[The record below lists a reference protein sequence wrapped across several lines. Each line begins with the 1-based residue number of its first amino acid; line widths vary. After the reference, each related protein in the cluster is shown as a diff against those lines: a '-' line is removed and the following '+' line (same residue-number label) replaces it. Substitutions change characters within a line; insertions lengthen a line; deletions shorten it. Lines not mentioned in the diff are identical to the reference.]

1 MTCSLRTNSSGFP
14 QRLYIAL
21 WFFVLS
27 VLAGIAAYYWMFT
40 GFSVWDDEGTLL
52 LSVRQFLEG
61 MKLYDQIQGYGP
73 VYYFYNWLLRITFGI
88 PATHDTVRMSS
99 LVPWLLTPLVCAW
112 TVLRLTRSLL
122 LASTTHIFT
131 FLALSFFPAEPGHP
145 EDLCVLLMV
154 CLIASGLWA
163 TDPRWSWLPMIWLGA
178 LTAALLLIKVNI
190 GVFMILAVALAVLWH
205 SPRTIFSQYLFVGV
219 AVACAILPFVL
230 MKAHL
235 AEPVAE
241 RYCLTVTVSTISML
255 LVLLRSPRIM
265 CLPSRDFWIA
275 GASLTF
281 VVLAVLF
288 VLTVG
293 QRISPHSILN
303 SLVLVNLRISVNQG
317 LYYFPMTLRR
327 LWIPWIVTGLGV
339 AAFFARNRI
348 QPESV
353 ARRVSYLKLIL
364 SPFSAAGVGPFSA
377 AGVLFQ
383 QLPLLFQQLPLIFQQ
398 SLPSIVPFS
407 WLILYA
413 PTQETRSSQAFP
425 RTLLC
430 SIAVLQ
436 ILYAYP
442 IAGSQV
448 GFVQVPLIII
458 AMVCLG
464 DFLLW
469 RRSTQ
474 PALSSPV
481 LRTVVTVLLLC
492 VPASY
497 LLIAGIHRKTYDSLT
512 PLDLPGAGRIHVA
525 AVQAR
530 DYQWLVQNLKTNCD
544 VFFGMPELPSLHIW
558 AGNPPPA
565 GIVANGWMVVF
576 TEQQQAA
583 VSAELSKHPKAC
595 AYYNPQLVD
604 FWKFL
609 SHQNMDALPLAR
621 YLHTNFK
628 VVGSL
633 DDFSLLV
640 RKDRDILELSSP

>member
-1 MTCSLRTNSSGFP
+1 MTSG
-14 QRLYIAL
+14 
-21 WFFVLS
+21 
-27 VLAGIAAYYWMFT
+27 T
-40 GFSVWDDEGTLL
+40 
-52 LSVRQFLEG
+52 
-61 MKLYDQIQGYGP
+61 
-73 VYYFYNWLLRITFGI
+73 

-99 LVPWLLTPLVCAW
+99 LVPWLLTALVCAW
-112 TVLRLTRSLL
+112 IVLRLTRSLL
-122 LASTTHIFT
+122 IASATHIFT

-145 EDLCVLLMV
+145 EDLCVLLTV

-163 TDPRWSWLPMIWLGA
+163 TDPRWSWLPMICLGV

-241 RYCLTVTVSTISML
+241 RYCLTVTVSTICLL

-265 CLPSRDFWIA
+265 CLSSRDFWIA

-293 QRISPHSILN
+293 QGISPHSILN
-303 SLVLVNLRISVNQG
+303 SLVLVNLRVSVNQG
-317 LYYFPMTLRR
+317 LCYLPVTLRR

-339 AAFFARNRI
+339 AAFFVRNGI
-348 QPESV
+348 QVESV

-364 SPFSAAGVGPFSA
+364 GPFSAAGVGPFSA

-383 QLPLLFQQLPLIFQQ
+383 QLPSTYQHLPLMFQQLPLIFQQ

-448 GFVQVPLIII
+448 GFVQVPLIIV

-474 PALSSPV
+474 PALLLRFFAPSSQ
-481 LRTVVTVLLLC
+481 C
-492 VPASY
+492 FCFAC
-497 LLIAGIHRKTYDSLT
+497 
-512 PLDLPGAGRIHVA
+512 
-525 AVQAR
+525 Q
-530 DYQWLVQNLKTNCD
+530 
-544 VFFGMPELPSLHIW
+544 
-558 AGNPPPA
+558 
-565 GIVANGWMVVF
+565 
-576 TEQQQAA
+576 
-583 VSAELSKHPKAC
+583 HPI
-595 AYYNPQLVD
+595 
-604 FWKFL
+604 
-609 SHQNMDALPLAR
+609 S
-621 YLHTNFK
+621 
-628 VVGSL
+628 
-633 DDFSLLV
+633 
-640 RKDRDILELSSP
+640 